1 MRDDIDAQL
10 LPIFVEEAEQIVPEI
25 GADLREWKAN
35 PADEKV
41 HQALRRLLHTLKG
54 SARMAGAIR
63 LGELCHLMEGRIESA
78 LETGQYTEELF
89 AFLEER
95 MDRLSADVERM
106 RSPEGS
112 AVAAP
117 QAPVA
122 ATAPAIPAAPAA
134 PAIRVEPPLP
144 SPAAMLRVNAD
155 TLDDLINEAGE
166 VAIARSRVEAE
177 LRAIKQ
183 SLADLSESVARMR
196 GQLREVEVQA
206 DSQMQSRLSVMDE
219 KKGDFDPLEFD
230 RYTRLQELTRL
241 MAESLN
247 DIGSIQQGLQKN
259 MGDTDAALQ
268 HQARISREVQQELMR
283 MRAVPFANLNE
294 RLYRIVRQVARELG
308 KKAELEIDG
317 AEVELDR
324 SVLDR
329 ICAPLEHMLRNA
341 LVHGIED
348 PAARVAAGKAE
359 TGRIAIALRQESNEI
374 ALVFS
379 DDGAGLDLEALRR
392 KGAQMGLLPADREPS
407 EGEIAHLVF
416 ASGLS
421 TAEQLSELA
430 GRGVGMDVVKN
441 EITSIGGRVDIVTT
455 RGAGTTFTVYLPL
468 TLAVTQAVLVR
479 SGGSMI
485 ALASGDGRAGAAAER
500 RRARR
505 TLRKPQDRVPG
516 AQLPAAFPAAAARRE
531 RRDQAAALQLG
542 AAAAQRY
549 PARRRA
555 RRRAARQP

>member
-1 MRDDIDAQL
+1 
-10 LPIFVEEAEQIVPEI
+10 
-25 GADLREWKAN
+25 
-35 PADEKV
+35 
-41 HQALRRLLHTLKG
+41 
-54 SARMAGAIR
+54 
-63 LGELCHLMEGRIESA
+63 
-78 LETGQYTEELF
+78 
-89 AFLEER
+89 
-95 MDRLSADVERM
+95 MDRLSADVERL
-106 RSPEGS
+106 RSHE
-112 AVAAP
+112 VT
-117 QAPVA
+117 VVV
-122 ATAPAIPAAPAA
+122 APAAAGARAAPAA
-134 PAIRVEPPLP
+134 PAAARAAPAPEAEPPLP
-144 SPAAMLRVNAD
+144 SAAATLRVNAD

-183 SLADLSESVARMR
+183 SLADLSESVTRMR
-196 GQLREVEVQA
+196 SQLREVEVQA

-268 HQARISREVQQELMR
+268 HQARINREVQQELMR
-283 MRAVPFANLNE
+283 VRAVPFANLNE

-308 KKAELEIDG
+308 KKAELEVTG

-324 SVLDR
+324 GVLER
-329 ICAPLEHMLRNA
+329 ISAPLEHMLRNA

-359 TGRIAIALRQESNEI
+359 SGRIAIALRQESNEI

-392 KGAQMGLLPADREPS
+392 KGAQMGLLPVDREPT

-421 TAEQLSELA
+421 TAEKLSELA

-441 EITSIGGRVDIVTT
+441 DITSIGGRVDIVDHAR
-455 RGAGTTFTVYLPL
+455 RGHHLHGLPAAHAG
-468 TLAVTQAVLVR
+468 
-479 SGGSMI
+479 
-485 ALASGDGRAGAAAER
+485 GDPSRAGAQRRQHDRARLRNGRAGAAAER
-500 RRARR
+500 RRPRR
-505 TLRKPQDRVPG
+505 ALREPQDRIPG
-516 AQLPAAFPAAAARRE
+516 AHLPAAFAATASRRE
-531 RRDQAAALQLG
+531 RRDQGAGVQLG
-542 AAAAQRY
+542 AAAAQRH
-549 PARRRA
+549 PARGGA
-555 RRRAARQP
+555 RGRAARQP